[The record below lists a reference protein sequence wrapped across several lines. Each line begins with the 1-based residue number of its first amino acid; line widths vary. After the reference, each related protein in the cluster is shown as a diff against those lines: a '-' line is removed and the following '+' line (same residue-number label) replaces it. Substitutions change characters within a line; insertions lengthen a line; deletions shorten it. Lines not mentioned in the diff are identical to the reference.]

1 MAFPYML
8 EVPVM
13 YYDIDAFKKAC
24 LVPAV
29 PQRSWMGLQGQ
40 LVSMANKGS
49 RHCPLTTDLPVSIN
63 LENLA
68 AVNNQLFASS
78 ENGLKGKGEPSFSF
92 DSTYVRHLSLMISW
106 VRSEI
111 MVKPEFGVR
120 SVERFASGECA
131 IMMSNSGHIG
141 QFNHKRGLDY
151 AVSGLPFYPEV
162 TKAPG
167 SPFISGS
174 ALWVTKA
181 TDKAQTQAVTQFLA
195 WLAQPDHAS
204 TWHQETGYLPLTAAA
219 FAKTPADYYQGLGQR
234 SEEQKSDPSH

>member
-1 MAFPYML
+1 
-8 EVPVM
+8 
-13 YYDIDAFKKAC
+13 
-24 LVPAV
+24 
-29 PQRSWMGLQGQ
+29 MGLQVQ

-120 SVERFASGECA
+120 SVERFASGDRK
-131 IMMSNSGHIG
+131 STRLNS
-141 QFNHKRGLDY
+141 
-151 AVSGLPFYPEV
+151 
-162 TKAPG
+162 
-167 SPFISGS
+167 
-174 ALWVTKA
+174 
-181 TDKAQTQAVTQFLA
+181 
-195 WLAQPDHAS
+195 
-204 TWHQETGYLPLTAAA
+204 
-219 FAKTPADYYQGLGQR
+219 
-234 SEEQKSDPSH
+234 SH

>member
-78 ENGLKGKGEPSFSF
+78 ENGLKGKGEHSF
-92 DSTYVRHLSLMISW
+92 
-106 VRSEI
+106 
-111 MVKPEFGVR
+111 
-120 SVERFASGECA
+120 
-131 IMMSNSGHIG
+131 
-141 QFNHKRGLDY
+141 
-151 AVSGLPFYPEV
+151 
-162 TKAPG
+162 
-167 SPFISGS
+167 
-174 ALWVTKA
+174 
-181 TDKAQTQAVTQFLA
+181 
-195 WLAQPDHAS
+195 
-204 TWHQETGYLPLTAAA
+204 
-219 FAKTPADYYQGLGQR
+219 R
-234 SEEQKSDPSH
+234 SEERRGGKECVSTCRSRW